1 MRTNIDDDVALIL
14 ATAQEAARRAG
25 TILES
30 WAGRFTV
37 SEKSRFNLVTEADVA
52 AQDAI
57 VETIRNRF
65 PDHGFLGEEGL
76 AQAGADADYRW
87 IIDPLDG
94 TSNYVHRFPYY
105 AVSIALEYR
114 GELLVGVVYDPTR
127 GELFWAVKGH
137 GAFLSG
143 KPLRTTEVASLS
155 TAFVVASLPVA
166 VEVSDPAIA
175 RFLRVLQAA
184 QALQRTGSAALN
196 LAYVAAGRMDAY
208 WSASLKPW
216 DMAAGVLLVRE
227 AGGKITAMNG
237 SPFHVERP
245 DILSSNGTAVHM
257 ELSNLLTS

>member
-1 MRTNIDDDVALIL
+1 MRTNIDDEVALYL

-52 AQDAI
+52 AQNAI
-57 VETIRNRF
+57 VEVIKNRF
-65 PDHGFLGEEGL
+65 PDHGLLGEEGL
-76 AQAGADADYRW
+76 SQPGRNPEFRW

-127 GELFWAVKGH
+127 QELFWAVRGH
-137 GAFLSG
+137 GAFLNG
-143 KPLRTTEVASLS
+143 KPLRTTESETLATS
-155 TAFVVASLPVA
+155 FVVASLPVA
-166 VEVSDPAIA
+166 VTAGDPAID
-175 RFLRVLQAA
+175 RFLKVLQAA

-196 LAYVAAGRMDAY
+196 LAYIAAGRMDAY
-208 WSASLKPW
+208 WSGSLKAW

-227 AGGKITAMNG
+227 AGGKITALNG
-237 SPFHVERP
+237 TTFHVERP
-245 DILSSNGTAVHM
+245 DILASNGRGIHQ
-257 ELSNLLTS
+257 ELSGLLS